1 MTVSGGE
8 QKDSAI
14 HTHVSILPQTPLL
27 SRLSHTLSRVP
38 CQHMELCDPVGPC
51 WSSVLNIAVSTCFL
65 SRSCFFLVYEFIH
78 MKNHGRTSLVLPGGL
93 VLKNPPA
100 NAETLVQSLVWED
113 STCHGVA
120 KPMYHNYGSLSA

>member
-14 HTHVSILPQTPLL
+14 HTHVSILPQTLL
-27 SRLSHTLSRVP
+27 PSRLP
-38 CQHMELCDPVGPC
+38 CNTEHSSMCYTVGPC

-78 MKNHGRTSLVLPGGL
+78 MKNHRRTSLVLPGGL

>member
-1 MTVSGGE
+1 
-8 QKDSAI
+8 
-14 HTHVSILPQTPLL
+14 
-27 SRLSHTLSRVP
+27 
-38 CQHMELCDPVGPC
+38 
-51 WSSVLNIAVSTCFL
+51 
-65 SRSCFFLVYEFIH
+65 